1 MRVGLANGLHVAR
14 AGVDPP
20 LLVRPGEFKHNAE
33 RNEVAVTLEQ
43 TQPAD
48 HTLFTVD
55 IEVLVTYT
63 LPGAPE
69 RHAVL
74 LTVPLGTRGT
84 ARKETAVALLP
95 TGAKPVMVQVDPE
108 NKVLFTL
115 EFNPGTIVETF

>member
-1 MRVGLANGLHVAR
+1 
-14 AGVDPP
+14 VDPP

-55 IEVLVTYT
+55 IEVLVTYM

-95 TGAKPVMVQVDPE
+95 AGAKPVMVQVDPE